1 MNLVNLNAAQTITTF
16 ALREII
22 NKSRSDSGESE
33 IRNNDFLNRVADEL
47 DDLGV
52 YETFVSP
59 SNNQEMRF
67 YTLTIEQATL
77 VGMRESKAVR
87 RSVLDYLKSIAAP
100 SPKIPQTMAQALRL
114 AADQAELIEQ
124 QSQQLALAA
133 PSVQFV
139 ERYVEAKSSK
149 SLSDV
154 AKVLGWKPQA
164 FIKQLA
170 DDKIIFK
177 RSGAWLPYQEQI
189 DRGRF
194 TVKTS
199 ESNGHTFSQSRIE
212 PKGVAWLAKKFA
224 VGGDE

>member
-1 MNLVNLNAAQTITTF
+1 MNLVNLNDSKIISTLI
-16 ALREII
+16 LRDMI
-22 NKSRSDSGESE
+22 NTARFDADEPE
-33 IRNNDFLNRVADEL
+33 IRNNDFIARVKDEL
-47 DDLGV
+47 DFEATKVSYLVKMPSGQSAEAFDLTV
-52 YETFVSP
+52 K
-59 SNNQEMRF
+59 
-67 YTLTIEQATL
+67 QATL

-87 RSVLDYLKSIAAP
+87 RAVLELLEKMAG
-100 SPKIPQTMAQALRL
+100 PKLPQTMAQALRL

-224 VGGDE
+224 TGGDE